1 MLEYTTQKDV
11 EEEKILKMGV
21 QPLRKIQLNGM
32 EIDIIA
38 LGAT

>member
-1 MLEYTTQKDV
+1 MKDV